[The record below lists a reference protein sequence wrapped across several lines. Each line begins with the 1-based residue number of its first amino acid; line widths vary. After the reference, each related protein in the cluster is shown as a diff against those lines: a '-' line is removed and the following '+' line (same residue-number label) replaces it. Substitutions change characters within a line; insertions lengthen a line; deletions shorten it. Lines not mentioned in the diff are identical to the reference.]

1 MGARE
6 EGHSCLPGK
15 PGSRLVLLWVLFFFF
30 VLSTFIHLKIIVG
43 KIGLFGV
50 V

>member
-15 PGSRLVLLWVLFFFF
+15 PGSRLVLLCLFFFF

-43 KIGLFGV
+43 NIGLFGV